1 MPKVV
6 LDGKQ
11 PMPGY
16 KGKMSDKEL
25 VDVIVYIRTFAKWGA
40 HATERAIVSFREKR
54 ASPDE

>member
-1 MPKVV
+1 
-6 LDGKQ
+6 
-11 PMPGY
+11 MPGY

-25 VDVIVYIRTFAKWGA
+25 VDVIAYIRTFAKWGA